1 MNPLPL
7 PPQQPPPPPPPAP
20 RQPAPPPAPPEWARL
35 AAAARRAAAA
45 ARDTAAPHGFAA
57 RLVARAMGLAAA
69 ARPAAAPLFARFS
82 LRALGFACLLAIASV
97 ALNYGAIVNAM
108 REDIA
113 TLGEP
118 VALVDS
124 SDQAS

>member
-7 PPQQPPPPPPPAP
+7 PPQQ
-20 RQPAPPPAPPEWARL
+20 PPAPPEWARL
-35 AAAARRAAAA
+35 AAAARRAAA

>member
-1 MNPLPL
+1 MNPL
-7 PPQQPPPPPPPAP
+7 QPT
-20 RQPAPPPAPPEWARL
+20 PPEWARL
-35 AAAARRAAAA
+35 AAAARRAADARDAA
-45 ARDTAAPHGFAA
+45 APYGFAV
-57 RLVARAMGLAAA
+57 RVVARAMGITQ
-69 ARPAAAPLFARFS
+69 PAAASLFARFS

-108 REDIA
+108 QEDIA